1 MPEGNMNIN
10 LSKLLCNQTDEIV
23 INEEIDIPKE
33 YLNDDI
39 RDISKVSVNGNITND
54 GYMLSLRLNIK
65 CIINDFKAVAK

>member
-1 MPEGNMNIN
+1 MNIN

-39 RDISKVSVNGNITND
+39 RDISKVSVTGNITSD
-54 GYMLSLRLNIK
+54 GYMISLNLNIVMVK
-65 CIINDFKAVAK
+65 I